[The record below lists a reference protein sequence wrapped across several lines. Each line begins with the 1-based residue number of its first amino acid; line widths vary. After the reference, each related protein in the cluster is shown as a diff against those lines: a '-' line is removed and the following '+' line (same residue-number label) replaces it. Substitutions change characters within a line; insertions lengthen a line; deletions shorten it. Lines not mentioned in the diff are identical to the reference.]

1 MALKIKA
8 IWPNEYEIRLLDL
21 PHSVKAFV
29 ALDDEGFPNIY
40 VNSRLSQ
47 EEQYRAATH
56 ELKHIARN
64 DFGNDHDIKAVEGA

>member
-1 MALKIKA
+1 M
-8 IWPNEYEIRLLDL
+8 DL
-21 PHSVKAFV
+21 PYGVKGFV

-40 VNSRLSQ
+40 VNSRLSR

-64 DFGNDHDIKAVEGA
+64 DFYNDSDIRTVEGA